1 MAESKSKTMKSKLLI
16 LGGKPIGSV
25 ELVEKAKQ
33 MGLYTIVADYLP
45 KNESPAKA
53 IADEAWNISTAEV
66 DELVKKC
73 REANVTAVTTGVHEF
88 NINRMLELTA
98 TLRLPCYCK
107 PETWIYCDDKVQFK
121 QLCANHQIPI
131 AHKYEIDKIADAVY
145 PIITKPVDGSG
156 SRGFHICQEASE
168 FDAAY
173 KDAEL
178 CSPTGRVLIED
189 YIPYDAVI
197 IHYTMIS
204 GKCYYSGMSDKVS
217 VRFSNTG
224 SSVMG
229 IQTFPSKGE
238 QVYLDTL
245 DEKVRSMFETAGF
258 TEGPIWIES
267 FFDGKDK
274 FVFNEMGYRFGGS
287 LTYYPVRYFYGID
300 QLNLY
305 IKTSFGEKVEPIF
318 KRTENKRKYCILPI
332 HIHAGQIDSI
342 EGMSELRAIPN
353 FYAFAPVH
361 YVGDKIEEWG
371 SARQVFGYL
380 HVLYNNTDDLKETI
394 HKILHLLSAKDNEGK
409 NMLYTLF
416 DIDSLQ

>member
-1 MAESKSKTMKSKLLI
+1 MQCLTESAMQQKLLI
-16 LGGKPIGSV
+16 LAGRPIGSV
-25 ELVEKAKQ
+25 ELVEKAKE

-45 KNESPAKA
+45 ASESPAKA
-53 IADEAWNISTAEV
+53 IADEVWNISTAEV

-73 REANVTAVTTGVHEF
+73 KEANVTAVTTGVHEF
-88 NINRMLELTA
+88 NINRMLEITDALG
-98 TLRLPCYCK
+98 LPCYCK
-107 PETWIYCDDKVQFK
+107 PSTWIYCDDKVLFK
-121 QLCANHQIPI
+121 HLCASHEIPV
-131 AHKYEIDKIADAVY
+131 AHKYEIDEVDNAVY

-156 SRGFHICQEASE
+156 SRGFHICQDLGDFRTAYQ
-168 FDAAY
+168 DA
-173 KDAEL
+173 KS

-197 IHYTMIS
+197 IHYTMVG

-217 VRFSNTG
+217 VRFANTG

-245 DEKVRSMFETAGF
+245 DKKVRSMFEMAGF

-287 LTYYPVRYFYGID
+287 LTYYPVRYFYEID
-300 QLNLY
+300 QLYLY
-305 IKTSFGEKVEPIF
+305 IKSSLEEKTEPIF
-318 KRTENKRKYCILPI
+318 KRVEDKRKYCILPI
-332 HIHAGQIDSI
+332 HIHAGTIVSI
-342 EGMSELRAIPN
+342 EGIKEIQTNPN
-353 FYAFAPVH
+353 FYAFVPVH
-361 YVGDKIEEWG
+361 YIGDKIEEWG

-380 HVLYNNTDDLKETI
+380 HVLYDNIDDLKDTI
-394 HKILHLLSAKDNEGK
+394 HNVLHLLSAKDADGSNL
-409 NMLYTLF
+409 LYTLF
-416 DIDSLQ
+416 DVNSL